1 MRISDWS
8 SDVCSSDLRD
18 IPKDRHTSVMLSPFK
33 SRATNRRR
41 SSSTELSFHGI
52 NTSGQMP
59 ESVTHVSGT
68 KRHLCLGSLNCVRPG
83 HPRRCRRSRLRL
95 TTASRRLWSMYYPK
109 RSEEHTSELQSL
121 MRN

>member
-68 KRHLCLGSLNCVRPG
+68 KRHLCLGSLSGAPQGLVAPAPLAGRAHCLPLVIAPL
-83 HPRRCRRSRLRL
+83 PVD
-95 TTASRRLWSMYYPK
+95 P
-109 RSEEHTSELQSL
+109 
-121 MRN
+121 

>member
-18 IPKDRHTSVMLSPFK
+18 IPKDRHTTCMLAQFK

-68 KRHLCLGSLNCVRPG
+68 KRHLCLGSLILVRPVRSLQ
-83 HPRRCRRSRLRL
+83 PRSWRLHLTDCCRV
-95 TTASRRLWSMYYPK
+95 
-109 RSEEHTSELQSL
+109 
-121 MRN
+121 

>member
-1 MRISDWS
+1 
-8 SDVCSSDLRD
+8 
-18 IPKDRHTSVMLSPFK
+18 MLSPFK

-68 KRHLCLGSLNCVRPG
+68 KRHLCLGSLSGAPPG
-83 HPRRCRRSRLRL
+83 LGAPAPLAGRAHCLPQVSAPLHVEPEVGAVATHPPENS
-95 TTASRRLWSMYYPK
+95 
-109 RSEEHTSELQSL
+109 SEERRVGKAGGST
-121 MRN
+121 